1 MQRSI
6 IIIFPINM
14 QFVGLDT
21 PICRITWLPLKYSA
35 LSAEMTLRVRLNSR
49 NSSGSCDLWAS
60 WPFEQALFNRI
71 YIHVYIEVK
80 TMVPLA
86 ITPKSLVVTELFSP
100 PFMWTLSVLNHPQP
114 WNQWVRLTRRVT
126 NQRAENHG
134 TSVEKF
140 RCFLWLRYRC
150 AMFEWSTDLGFHDVC
165 LENSEWKAMGGKLSI
180 SLSGRIG
187 SQGVGRCHIM
197 IGDFKFHLW
206 DYLLLRIFRVCSPMG
221 LKFGCANHPVCFNVK
236 RLWINIMVLMD
247 SPNSSLWVSNHKCLK
262 IKPHLYLL
270 NPNSDG

>member
-14 QFVGLDT
+14 PFVGLDT

-60 WPFEQALFNRI
+60 WPFEQALFNQIYIYTRI
-71 YIHVYIEVK
+71 YRGQNHGAFGYHIKIACSYR
-80 TMVPLA
+80 T
-86 ITPKSLVVTELFSP
+86 FFP

-140 RCFLWLRYRC
+140 RCFLWLRYPC

-197 IGDFKFHLW
+197 IGDFKFHL
-206 DYLLLRIFRVCSPMG
+206 
-221 LKFGCANHPVCFNVK
+221 
-236 RLWINIMVLMD
+236 
-247 SPNSSLWVSNHKCLK
+247 
-262 IKPHLYLL
+262 
-270 NPNSDG
+270 